1 MASLK
6 NIKPISYI
14 KANAAKVL
22 DHVCETDAPYIV
34 TQNGEARGV
43 LLDVDTYQKMQDAF
57 ALLKIIQ
64 LSEREIQ
71 IGRAKPARQVFQ
83 ELRKGLNAKK

>member
-1 MASLK
+1 MQKLE

-22 DHVCETDAPYIV
+22 DHVNETRAPYIV

-43 LLDVDTYQKMQDAF
+43 IVDTETFQTMQDA
-57 ALLKIIQ
+57 LKLFRLIAQ
-64 LSEREIQ
+64 SETEVAKGKVVRQKDLFDTLERELD
-71 IGRAKPARQVFQ
+71 A
-83 ELRKGLNAKK
+83 L